1 MYVKQ
6 IATSTSTDDLITTK
20 TTDCQDTSG
29 LINID
34 LSGGGALQ
42 TANVVMAGILPHDN
56 NIISRDYSQSQN
68 QLKYTED
75 ITNGTYWADARFAR
89 SVVTGDTT
97 QSWKNATKLSHELE
111 VDGGISP
118 PSYTPALFIA
128 NASNRPAIFDQ
139 TKWTMVS
146 CYMKPNPDDDVST
159 ALSGVIFGIQE
170 LTSPN
175 TFYRLDVDWDNG
187 FDQDPILTT
196 KDPAVASQG
205 SYGSEN
211 VGGGWWRIWVA
222 VSGDLTAYGTSDD
235 DVASFYFSTGTT
247 SNPASVTELGD
258 KIQIAGLQLQSNEL
272 SQTTPGDFYAVFLTD
287 KYNFDIMQG
296 IFDEDPIA
304 DTLQAYQLANVYP
317 QMQIKIDN
325 ATVNADQVRVW
336 LGHN

>member
-1 MYVKQ
+1 MFVKQ
-6 IATSTSTDDLITTK
+6 IATSTSTDDVITTK

-56 NIISRDYSQSQN
+56 NIISRDYSQSPN
-68 QLKYTED
+68 RLITTED
-75 ITNGTYWADARFAR
+75 SNGTGWVDARFAR
-89 SVVTGDTT
+89 SRISDTT
-97 QSWKNATKLSHELE
+97 QSWENSTGITQELE
-111 VDGGISP
+111 VDGTGAA
-118 PSYTPALFIA
+118 ALFIG
-128 NASNRPAIFDQ
+128 NTNNRPTIFDQ
-139 TKWTMVS
+139 TKWTMAS

-159 ALSGVIFGIQE
+159 ALSGVVFGIQE
-170 LTSPN
+170 TTSPN
-175 TFYRLDVDWDNG
+175 TFYRIDVDWDLG
-187 FDQDPILTT
+187 FDQDPILVT
-196 KDPAVASQG
+196 KDAAVASQG
-205 SYGSEN
+205 TYGYEN

-222 VSGDLTAYGTSDD
+222 VSGDLTAYGTSDGD
-235 DVASFYFSTGTT
+235 ACNFYLATGTT
-247 SNPASVTELGD
+247 SNPFSDPTYGVGD
-258 KIQIAGLQLQSNEL
+258 KIQIAGLQVQSNDL
-272 SQTTPGDFYAVFLTD
+272 SQTTPGDFYPVWNQD
-287 KYNFDIMQG
+287 QYNFDVMHG